1 MTMATSPST
10 LAGSPQ
16 GRSASRRLLLLCL
29 AALVGGLGLSAALT
43 GPLPAGHRQGVGEW
57 GAIILFTA
65 AAVPL
70 AVIDARTKRL
80 PNLGTLPLAA
90 GLLGYWT
97 GVATTTGQWQL
108 LAQAVITAA
117 VIVSVAVVIALLGT
131 LAAGDIKLFL
141 AIGLLT
147 GWFSWMLPLYA
158 LIAGYL
164 LAIPHAVTHLVRRRR
179 DSAHDTRLSFGP
191 YLAAAAILVTL
202 VAKLAG

>member
-1 MTMATSPST
+1 MTMTPSQST
-10 LAGSPQ
+10 LTESAQS
-16 GRSASRRLLLLCL
+16 RSASRRLLWLCL
-29 AALVGGLGLSAALT
+29 AAAVGGFGLSAALT
-43 GPLPAGHRQGVGEW
+43 GPLAAEHRQGVGEW
-57 GAIILFTA
+57 GAIVLFAVA
-65 AAVPL
+65 AAPL
-70 AVIDARTKRL
+70 AVLDARTKRL
-80 PNLGTLPLAA
+80 PNLGTLPLAS

-108 LAQAVITAA
+108 LTQAVITAA
-117 VIVSVAVVIALLGT
+117 VIVGIAVVIALLGT

-164 LAIPHAVTHLVRRRR
+164 LAVPHAVIHLVRRRR
-179 DSAHDTRLSFGP
+179 DGTHDTHLPFGP
-191 YLAAAAILVTL
+191 YLVAAALLVTI

>member
-1 MTMATSPST
+1 MTMATSQPT
-10 LAGSPQ
+10 LTETPER
-16 GRSASRRLLLLCL
+16 RSAPLRLLWLCL
-29 AALVGGLGLSAALT
+29 AAAVGGFGLSAALT
-43 GPLPAGHRQGVGEW
+43 GPLAAEHRQGVGEW
-57 GAIILFTA
+57 GAIIVFAVATA
-65 AAVPL
+65 PL
-70 AVIDARTKRL
+70 AVIDARTRRL

-108 LAQAVITAA
+108 LTQAVITAA
-117 VIVSVAVVIALLGT
+117 AIVAVAVVIALLGT

-164 LAIPHAVTHLVRRRR
+164 LAVPHAAIHLARRRR
-179 DSAHDTRLSFGP
+179 DRGHDTHLPFGP
-191 YLAAAAILVTL
+191 YLAAAAVLVTV
-202 VAKLAG
+202 VAKLAS